1 MTARLLYLVNI
12 PRFFLT
18 HRLPLALA
26 ARDAGYDV
34 HVATSQF
41 DRDKVARIRATGLAH
56 HALPLQQHG
65 TAPLNELRALRSILA
80 LYRELRPDLAH
91 HITVKALLYGGLAA
105 RLSDVPALVNTVSG
119 LGYVFST
126 DDLRARSLRGAV
138 SLGYRLL
145 LRHPNTCTIFQNPDD
160 RDHFVQR
167 ALVDAGQT
175 CVIRGSGVDVT
186 CFCPQPEP
194 TGTPR
199 VLFVGRLLWQKGLAE
214 FVAAARLLRAEGLDA
229 RFAIAGYGEAGNP
242 DSVPPE
248 TLAAWQREG
257 IIDYLGQRDD
267 MPQVYADAHIVCL
280 PSWREGVPRALIEA
294 AACGRALVAPLV
306 ACSDVP
312 GLAHGGAGCDVA
324 FRVRRAG
331 NGRCREIVQQ
341 EVNGLLVPAR
351 APEPLAAA
359 LRRLLQDAALR
370 QRMGAAGRELV
381 LREFSLERVNAA
393 TLALYAQLLAGRETR
408 LRS

>member
-26 ARDAGYDV
+26 ARDAGYEV

-41 DRDKVARIRATGLAH
+41 DRDNVARIRATGLTY

-119 LGYVFST
+119 LGYLFST

-145 LRHPNTCTIFQNPDD
+145 LRHTNASTIFQNPDD

-167 ALVDAGQT
+167 GLVAASQT

-186 CFCPQPEP
+186 RFRPQPQP
-194 TGTPR
+194 TGTSR

-214 FVAAARLLRAEGLDA
+214 FVAAARQLRAEGLGV

-267 MPQVYADAHIVCL
+267 MSQVYADAHVVCL

-294 AACGRALVAPLV
+294 AACGRALVA
-306 ACSDVP
+306 SDVP
-312 GLAHGGAGCDVA
+312 G
-324 FRVRRAG
+324 
-331 NGRCREIVQQ
+331 CREIVQH
-341 EVNGLLVPAR
+341 ELNGLLVPAR

-370 QRMGAAGRELV
+370 QRMGVAGRELV

-393 TLALYAQLLAGRETR
+393 TLALYAQLLAARESR
-408 LRS
+408 LRN

>member
-26 ARDAGYDV
+26 ARNAGYEV
-34 HVATSQF
+34 HVATSQY
-41 DRDKVARIRATGLAH
+41 DRDNVARIRATGLTH

-145 LRHPNTCTIFQNPDD
+145 LRHPNACTIFQNPDD

-167 ALVDAGQT
+167 GLVAAGQT

-186 CFCPQPEP
+186 RFCPQPQP

-214 FVAAARLLRAEGLDA
+214 FVAAARQLRAEGLDA
-229 RFAIAGYGEAGNP
+229 RFTIAGYGEAGNP

-267 MPQVYADAHIVCL
+267 MPQVYADAQIVCL

-294 AACGRALVAPLV
+294 AACGRALVA
-306 ACSDVP
+306 SDVP
-312 GLAHGGAGCDVA
+312 G
-324 FRVRRAG
+324 
-331 NGRCREIVQQ
+331 CREIVQHDL
-341 EVNGLLVPAR
+341 NGLLVPAR
-351 APEPLAAA
+351 APEALAAA

-393 TLALYAQLLAGRETR
+393 TLALYAQLLAARESR
-408 LRS
+408 LRN

>member
-26 ARDAGYDV
+26 AREAGYDV
-34 HVATSQF
+34 HVATSQY
-41 DRDKVARIRATGLAH
+41 DRESVAGIRATGLTY

-105 RLSDVPALVNTVSG
+105 RLSEVPALVNTVSG
-119 LGYVFST
+119 LGYLFST

-145 LRHPNTCTIFQNPDD
+145 LRHPNACTIFQNPDD

-167 ALVDAGQT
+167 GLVAAGQT

-186 CFCPQPEP
+186 RFCPRPEP

-229 RFAIAGYGEAGNP
+229 HFTIAGYGEAGNP
-242 DSVPPE
+242 DSVPLE

-257 IIDYLGQRDD
+257 IIDFLGQRDD
-267 MPQVYADAHIVCL
+267 MPQVYADAQVVCL

-294 AACGRALVAPLV
+294 AACGRALVA
-306 ACSDVP
+306 SDVP
-312 GLAHGGAGCDVA
+312 G
-324 FRVRRAG
+324 
-331 NGRCREIVQQ
+331 CREIVQH
-341 EVNGLLVPAR
+341 ELNGLLVPAR
-351 APEPLAAA
+351 APEALAAA

-393 TLALYAQLLAGRETR
+393 TLALYAQLLAARESR
-408 LRS
+408 LRN

>member
-18 HRLPLALA
+18 HRLPLAQA
-26 ARDAGYDV
+26 ARAAGYEV

-41 DRDKVARIRATGLAH
+41 DRDNVARIRAAGLTH
-56 HALPLQQHG
+56 HNLPLQQHG
-65 TAPLNELRALRSILA
+65 TSPLNELRALRSILA
-80 LYRELRPDLAH
+80 LYRELQPDLAH

-105 RLSDVPALVNTVSG
+105 RLRSVPAVVNTVSG

-126 DDLRARSLRGAV
+126 EDRRARSLRGAV

-145 LRHPNTCTIFQNPDD
+145 LHHPNACTIFQNPDD

-167 ALVDAGQT
+167 NLVTADQT
-175 CVIRGSGVDVT
+175 CVIRGSGVDVSRYS
-186 CFCPQPEP
+186 PQPEP
-194 TGTPR
+194 AGIPR

-214 FVAAARLLRAEGLDA
+214 FVAAARLLRAENVAA
-229 RFAIAGYGEAGNP
+229 RFTIAGYGEEGNP

-248 TLAAWQREG
+248 TLASWQAAG
-257 IIDYLGQRDD
+257 LIDYLGQRDD

-294 AACGRALVAPLV
+294 AACGRALVA
-306 ACSDVP
+306 SDVP
-312 GLAHGGAGCDVA
+312 G
-324 FRVRRAG
+324 
-331 NGRCREIVQQ
+331 CREIVQH
-341 EVNGLLVPAR
+341 ELNGLLVPVR

-359 LRRLLQDAALR
+359 LRRLLADAALR

-393 TLALYAQLLAGRETR
+393 TLALYAQLLAGRDNQFR
-408 LRS
+408 D